1 MWSEAG
7 QGILTTADRR
17 ADRAAQIAF
26 GKGSET
32 REQWP
37 WLQRH
42 LMTGS

>member
-26 GKGSET
+26 GKGSEILQ
-32 REQWP
+32 QWP
-37 WLQRH
+37 WLQRR
-42 LMTGS
+42 LMARS